1 VAVGDLPRSTDQI
14 PCCRHAAVALPGDS
28 TLNCRHAAVALRG
41 GPNPSCPGVVAEL
54 PDGLNRWTVF
64 QNRSP
69 DDLIGQFHPNAGSRT
84 GRARRWVD
92 PDHLRLLGR
101 LDHHG
106 PPDLHLRCFDE
117 LRLVHR
123 GKRRLASAPDLG
135 SRNHQCHAGAE
146 NQTVFE
152 GP

>member
-1 VAVGDLPRSTDQI
+1 MLN
-14 PCCRHAAVALPGDS
+14 CRHAAAALPGDS
-28 TLNCRHAAVALRG
+28 MLNSRHAAVALRG
-41 GPNPSCPGVVAEL
+41 GPNPSCPGAVAEL
-54 PDGLNRWTVF
+54 PGGLNRWTVCR
-64 QNRSP
+64 NRSP
-69 DDLIGQFHPNAGSRT
+69 DDLIGQFHPNAACRT
-84 GRARRWVD
+84 GRARRWID
-92 PDHLRLLGR
+92 LDYWCFLGR

-106 PPDLHLRCFDE
+106 CFDLRLRCYDE

-123 GKRRLASAPDLG
+123 GKRRLASAPGLG